1 MATTARDVMTKDVQ
15 VLTPTTTVQQAAW
28 RMLELDVGALPV
40 CRGDEL
46 LGMITDR
53 DITIR
58 SVAHG
63 QDPRSTSIED
73 VMSPRVVWC
82 YDDAD
87 IEQVAQKMREEQ
99 VRRIPVVD
107 RDKHLVGIVSLG
119 DLASRV
125 ADPSL
130 ERTALEGVS
139 LPTGP

>member
-1 MATTARDVMTKDVQ
+1 MTLVRDVMTRDVQ
-15 VLTPTTTVQQAAW
+15 CLNPDASVQQAAW

-46 LGMITDR
+46 IGMITDR

-58 SVAHG
+58 AVAHG
-63 QDPRSTSIED
+63 QDPRSTTIDD
-73 VMSPRVVWC
+73 VMSPRVIWC
-82 YDDAD
+82 FDDAD
-87 IEQVAQKMREEQ
+87 VSEVAQRMREEQ

-107 RDKHLVGIVSLG
+107 RQRHLVGIVSLG

-125 ADPSL
+125 DDPVMQAQ
-130 ERTALEGVS
+130 ALEGIS